1 VFQAF
6 ALSRLIEHFMT
17 SSSSDSSAEG
27 WMWATMILSGSVA
40 NLFMHHIYYF
50 FTWLYGMQYKNGAIS
65 QIYKKR

>member
-1 VFQAF
+1 
-6 ALSRLIEHFMT
+6 MT